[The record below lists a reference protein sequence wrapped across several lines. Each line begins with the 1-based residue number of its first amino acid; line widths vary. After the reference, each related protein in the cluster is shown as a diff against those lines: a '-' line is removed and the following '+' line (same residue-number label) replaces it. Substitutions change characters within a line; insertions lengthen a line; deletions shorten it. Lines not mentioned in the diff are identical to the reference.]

1 MKQIFE
7 YLLCVIIVIALPI
20 MVSGQ
25 QSSVAVQDDS
35 IAIKKGE
42 TIYGILKT
50 YRVSLIDFQKANP
63 NIKFSNRR
71 DKNGNKIPVI
81 RPGDIVHIPAVS
93 RPRIVAVQ
101 SATDSVVEQQGREI
115 ASLRRQ
121 VNRLIQNNRV
131 LSTKNAEFL
140 NSIESIKA
148 DVKTV
153 RTQQSGFHLE
163 INDLKVSRD
172 AMRNR
177 LKSLNSQLQQEIS
190 DHTSTK
196 FLLMGVCMI
205 IILFVAAI
213 LIWYFSGYIARVCA
227 AQYAKK
233 VANES
238 LMIASNATDKHR
250 TFEDGKRDAEQM
262 ARLYYRTSRGL
273 TYGTLVP
280 EYFAQTDVYSGF
292 YNGTICVT
300 PSVERNVFGSY
311 SGDIMVLYF
320 EPSRAQDGA
329 HVHYDF
335 ETAIPIAISP
345 NDFSVLGV
353 LDIAT
358 WKGHFRSSDG
368 TNPVGGST
376 PSFDAN
382 IFESNITTANRIN

>member
-1 MKQIFE
+1 
-7 YLLCVIIVIALPI
+7 VIALPI
-20 MVSGQ
+20 MISGQ

-35 IAIKKGE
+35 IAIKKGD

-101 SATDSVVEQQGREI
+101 SVTDSVVKQQGREI
-115 ASLRRQ
+115 VLLRRQ
-121 VNRLIQNNRV
+121 INRLIQNNRV
-131 LSTKNAEFL
+131 LSTENAEFL
-140 NSIESIKA
+140 NSIGSIQA
-148 DVKTV
+148 DMEKL
-153 RTQQSGFHLE
+153 RTEQEAINSE
-163 INDLKVSRD
+163 IYGLKVSRD

-177 LKSLNSQLQQEIS
+177 LESLNSQLQQEIS

-205 IILFVAAI
+205 IILFVAVI
-213 LIWYFSGYIARVCA
+213 LIWYFSGYIARVGA

-238 LMIASNATDKHR
+238 SVVVSNTTDKHR
-250 TFEDGKRDAEQM
+250 TFEDGKRDAEKL
-262 ARLYYRTSRGL
+262 ARLYYQTSRGL
-273 TYGTLVP
+273 SDDVLEP
-280 EYFAQTDVYSGF
+280 DYFAQTYVYRGSYTGSM
-292 YNGTICVT
+292 CVRPNADCNT
-300 PSVERNVFGSY
+300 LVPY

-320 EPSRAQDGA
+320 EPSSAHDGT
-329 HVHYDF
+329 HIYQNF

-358 WKGHFRSSDG
+358 WEGHFRSSDG